1 MMMMLLMMMLMIL
14 MMSVCSHRRRLT
26 PRVAPHRSHQLV
38 STLFPTVHRDKC
50 DRDEDDYEEEEKKGD
65 DDDDNGLCS
74 IYSICN

>member
-1 MMMMLLMMMLMIL
+1 MVMMLMDM
-14 MMSVCSHRRRLT
+14 MMSKSMCFHRRRLT
-26 PRVAPHRSHQLV
+26 PCVAPHRSHQLV

-50 DRDEDDYEEEEKKGD
+50 DGDVDVYEEEEEEEG